1 MVRENWAGGWIMAIA
16 APTTTSPQQWCD
28 CCPHRAAVRATTS
41 KPCRPHCCCSSG
53 DTDACCCCVRSS
65 HTHTHSLQSSSYIY
79 SAHHQLGSSRGCR
92 SLQASQLNA
101 LARRTRRCFAPQ
113 GTTAQSFRAPCGHLV
128 HWQPHHNHHHP
139 TSNNGHPRPTPT
151 KVPAQ
156 VRAQLSLS
164 PRRDRPAQAITLPP
178 ATTLLHT
185 SQLRRRQR

>member
-1 MVRENWAGGWIMAIA
+1 MQDRGWTMAIA
-16 APTTTSPQQWCD
+16 APTTSPQQWCD

-53 DTDACCCCVRSS
+53 NTDTCSR
-65 HTHTHSLQSSSYIY
+65 TLTPIFKY
-79 SAHHQLGSSRGCR
+79 SAHLQLGSSRGCR

-101 LARRTRRCFAPQ
+101 LVRRTRRCFAPQ

-128 HWQPHHNHHHP
+128 HWQAHHNHHHP
-139 TSNNGHPRPTPT
+139 TSNNGQPRPTPT

-156 VRAQLSLS
+156 VRAQLSWS
-164 PRRDRPAQAITLPP
+164 PRRHRPAQAITLPP

-185 SQLRRRQR
+185 SQLRRRQS